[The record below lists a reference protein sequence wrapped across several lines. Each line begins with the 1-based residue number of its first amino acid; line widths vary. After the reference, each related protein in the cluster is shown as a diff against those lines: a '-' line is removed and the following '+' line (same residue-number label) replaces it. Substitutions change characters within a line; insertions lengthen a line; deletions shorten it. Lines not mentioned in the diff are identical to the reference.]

1 MGCEAVVLERL
12 RRLLPAPVLGA
23 KQTEVINV
31 VDFER
36 VYGLLFVPLFGT
48 VGVVTAGGQVLRV
61 GIDFAV
67 DYVSGEVSFNPT
79 LEEAVVNPLPC
90 APVCAHASSTLVGDP
105 VPAAPLCR
113 PPVPLL
119 AVPCPTPGRTPLG
132 QVQVSY
138 QYDLLPDLACRAL
151 CQLSEDLPRTWCGEV
166 VVDGVTGLGSIPC
179 NALKVV
185 RLAPQKQCCGRPSCA
200 CRGGEHC
207 QVVICGDQLRV
218 EPPPCSTTTYWV
230 QLMLGY
236 GCSCVEPC
244 AAACLDDCLLDGVA
258 QKGAALAYGY
268 PGMSQWL
275 TRKDC
280 VGKETTLDGIALAKA
295 AQGQYMNLIYNR
307 AGMSTIG
314 QRGRYRAS
322 LGYGLASAQVSDAR
336 TRRGYGQRV

>member
-31 VDFER
+31 VDFDR
-36 VYGLLFVPLFGT
+36 AYDLLYVPLFGT
-48 VGVVTAGGQVLRV
+48 VAIVTAGGQVLRL

-67 DYVSGEVSFNPT
+67 DYVSGVVSFNPT
-79 LEEAVVNPLPC
+79 AEEPVVNALACVPDC
-90 APVCAHASSTLVGDP
+90 AT
-105 VPAAPLCR
+105 PAPAPGPYCR
-113 PPVPLL
+113 PAVPLL

-132 QVQVSY
+132 QVQISY
-138 QYDLLPDLACRAL
+138 EYDLLPDLACRAL

-179 NALKVV
+179 NALQGVQI
-185 RLAPQKQCCGRPSCA
+185 RARRQCCQRPSCS

-207 QVVICGDQLRV
+207 QIVICGDQLRV

-236 GCSCVEPC
+236 GCSCAQPC

-258 QKGAALAYGY
+258 QKAAALAYGY

-280 VGKETTLDGIALAKA
+280 VGKETTLDAAFFAKA
-295 AQGQYMNLIYNR
+295 AQGQYTTLIYNR
-307 AGMSTIG
+307 AGMSVIG

-322 LGYGLASAQVSDAR
+322 LGYGD
-336 TRRGYGQRV
+336 GQRV

>member
-23 KQTEVINV
+23 QQTEVISV

-36 VYGLLFVPLFGT
+36 AYGLLYVPLFGT
-48 VGVVTAGGQVLRV
+48 VGAVTAGGQGLRV

-67 DYVSGEVSFNPT
+67 DYVSGEIAFNPT
-79 LEEAVVNPLPC
+79 PKEVVVNPLPC
-90 APVCAHASSTLVGDP
+90 VPVCADP
-105 VPAAPLCR
+105 APAAPLCR
-113 PPVPLL
+113 PAVPLL

-138 QYDLLPDLACRAL
+138 QYDLLPDLVCRAL
-151 CQLSEDLPRTWCGEV
+151 CQLSEDLPRTWCGTV

-185 RLAPQKQCCGRPSCA
+185 QIAAQRHCCQHLACS
-200 CRGGEHC
+200 CRGGAHC
-207 QVVICGDQLRV
+207 QVEICGDQLRV
-218 EPPPCSTTTYWV
+218 DPPPCATTTYWV

-236 GCSCVEPC
+236 GCSCAEPC

-258 QKGAALAYGY
+258 QKAAALAYGY
-268 PGMSQWL
+268 PGMAELL

-280 VGKETTLDGIALAKA
+280 VGKTTTLDVGTLAKA
-295 AQGQYMNLIYNR
+295 AQGQYSSLIYNR
-307 AGMSTIG
+307 AGMSAIG
-314 QRGRYRAS
+314 RGGRYRVS
-322 LGYGLASAQVSDAR
+322 LGYGD
-336 TRRGYGQRV
+336 GQRL

>member
-31 VDFER
+31 VDFDSA
-36 VYGLLFVPLFGT
+36 YDLLYVPLFGT
-48 VGVVTAGGQVLRV
+48 VTIVTAGGQVLRP

-67 DYVSGEVSFNPT
+67 DYVSGVVSFNPT
-79 LEEAVVNPLPC
+79 PEEPVVNALPC
-90 APVCAHASSTLVGDP
+90 
-105 VPAAPLCR
+105 VPACPDPAPAPAPLCPALASGGR
-113 PPVPLL
+113 PAVPLL

-132 QVQVSY
+132 QVQISY
-138 QYDLLPDLACRAL
+138 EYDLLPDLACRAL

-185 RLAPQKQCCGRPSCA
+185 QIRARRQCCQRPSCS

-207 QVVICGDQLRV
+207 QIVICGDQLRV

-236 GCSCVEPC
+236 GCSCAQPC

-258 QKGAALAYGY
+258 QKAAALAYGY

-280 VGKETTLDGIALAKA
+280 VGKETTLDGGALAKA
-295 AQGQYMNLIYNR
+295 AQGQYTTLIYNR
-307 AGMSTIG
+307 AGMSAIG

-322 LGYGLASAQVSDAR
+322 LGYGD
-336 TRRGYGQRV
+336 GQRV